1 MACSC
6 NAVACFRCASGLIQ
20 GVAGVV
26 QCMFALLLRLSQED
40 GLEFGLNLLLGVTNI
55 PLGCAIATALT
66 QRTECREPQ
75 EYVSLNRLNVAL
87 SWHSALFNAVCAL
100 VLVVLPSPPHSQ
112 ADQVTPTRFHSY
124 WLVALDYVYVASVVI
139 PVIVVALSF
148 CCLLTLTRSP
158 LRTVVPSRESVAF
171 VQEGKTDDIML
182 RPYKWVYHGTDR
194 SLSSRELHLRGRRPQ
209 SPNDDSLRY
218 PPPRFTF
225 KRCSGSCSANLSR
238 PGPSHT
244 DGDQSRANQ
253 PGGSRVGRPTATAAD
268 ASTGCSTDDFDDD
281 CALDSFISDSF
292 DESVWA
298 AAADNRHH
306 HPGAGLAKNAR
317 TSEVSKATS
326 TIDSTCAETE
336 RERRV
341 QLRRGASAY
350 RGEDS
355 LASLTNLELIARQW
369 RTSAML
375 RRIWRSSERASSRK
389 QIRPDQPMARD

>member
-26 QCMFALLLRLSQED
+26 QCMFALLLRLNQAD
-40 GLEFGLNLLLGVTNI
+40 DFEFGLNLLLGVTNI
-55 PLGCAIATALT
+55 PLGCAISTALS
-66 QRTECREPQ
+66 QRAECREPQ
-75 EYVSLNRLNVAL
+75 EYVNLNRLSAAM

-100 VLVVLPSPPHSQ
+100 VLVVLPSPMPSQ
-112 ADQVTPTRFHSY
+112 AEQVTPTRFHSY
-124 WLVALDYVYVASVVI
+124 WLVALDYVYVASAVI
-139 PVIVVALSF
+139 PAIVVALSF
-148 CCLLTLTRSP
+148 CCLLTMTRSP
-158 LRTVVPSRESVAF
+158 MRTVVPSRESVAF
-171 VQEGKTDDIML
+171 VQDGKTDDITL

-194 SLSSRELHLRGRRPQ
+194 SLSRELHLQGGRPQ
-209 SPNDDSLRY
+209 STNDDSLRH

-225 KRCSGSCSANLSR
+225 KRCSGSCGGNLSR
-238 PGPSHT
+238 PGPSRT
-244 DGDQSRANQ
+244 DGDQSSASQ
-253 PGGSRVGRPTATAAD
+253 PGGSRKGRSAD
-268 ASTGCSTDDFDDD
+268 SAPGCSTDDFGDDD
-281 CALDSFISDSF
+281 DYALDSFISDSF
-292 DESVWA
+292 DESVCA
-298 AAADNRHH
+298 AAVDYHR
-306 HPGAGLAKNAR
+306 GASLAKNPR
-317 TSEVSKATS
+317 TTGVSKATS
-326 TIDSTCAETE
+326 TVDSTLAEPE

-389 QIRPDQPMARD
+389 QIRLDQPMARD

>member
-6 NAVACFRCASGLIQ
+6 NAVASFMCASGLIQ

-40 GLEFGLNLLLGVTNI
+40 GFEFGLNLLLGVTNI
-55 PLGCAIATALT
+55 PLGCAIATALS
-66 QRTECREPQ
+66 QRTACREPQ
-75 EYVSLNRLNVAL
+75 EYVSLNRLSAAL
-87 SWHSALFNAVCAL
+87 LWHSALFNAVCAL
-100 VLVVLPSPPHSQ
+100 VLVVLPSPLHSQ
-112 ADQVTPTRFHSY
+112 AEQVTPTRFHSY

-139 PVIVVALSF
+139 PAIVVALSF

-158 LRTVVPSRESVAF
+158 MQTVVPSRESVAF
-171 VQEGKTDDIML
+171 VQDGKTDDITL
-182 RPYKWVYHGTDR
+182 RPYKWVYRGTDR
-194 SLSSRELHLRGRRPQ
+194 SLSQELHLQGGRPQ
-209 SPNDDSLRY
+209 STNDDSLRH

-225 KRCSGSCSANLSR
+225 KRCSGSCGGNLSR
-238 PGPSHT
+238 PGPSRT
-244 DGDQSRANQ
+244 DGDQSSASQ
-253 PGGSRVGRPTATAAD
+253 PSGSRKGRPVDSAP
-268 ASTGCSTDDFDDD
+268 GCSTDDFGDDD
-281 CALDSFISDSF
+281 DYALDSFISDSF
-292 DESVWA
+292 DESVCA
-298 AAADNRHH
+298 AAVDYHR
-306 HPGAGLAKNAR
+306 GASLAKSPR
-317 TSEVSKATS
+317 TTGVSKGTS
-326 TIDSTCAETE
+326 TVEPE

-389 QIRPDQPMARD
+389 QIRLDQPMARDE